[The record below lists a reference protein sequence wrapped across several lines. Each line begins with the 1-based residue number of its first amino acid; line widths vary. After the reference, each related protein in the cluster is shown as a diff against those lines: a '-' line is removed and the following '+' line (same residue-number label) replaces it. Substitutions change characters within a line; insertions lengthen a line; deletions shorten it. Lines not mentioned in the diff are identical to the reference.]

1 MMTKLSIPSQDAP
14 IMIVELR
21 YWRSPIIAFL
31 AYGIILDGVLP
42 LADTEKV
49 INIHPNG
56 PSHD

>member
-21 YWRSPIIAFL
+21 DWRSPIIVFL

-49 INIHPNG
+49 ISIHPNG